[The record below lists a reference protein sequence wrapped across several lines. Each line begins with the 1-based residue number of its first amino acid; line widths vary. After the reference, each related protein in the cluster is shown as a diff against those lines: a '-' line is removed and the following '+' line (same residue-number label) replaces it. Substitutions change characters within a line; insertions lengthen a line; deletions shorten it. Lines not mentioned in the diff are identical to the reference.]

1 MREARKSLVPEI
13 CALIA
18 HASDHKQVLQEI
30 VRHVAE
36 TLNATVSLIS
46 IYDAATGQLEHQASY
61 GFGAKKDDYSKA
73 LRSILLLA
81 CERGKSI
88 NTVLQLPFS
97 LQEDENDD
105 SQRQWVNSLLAI
117 PLIVGGKSLG
127 CLALGRRSKQ
137 VFPASIVSSCEAL
150 AVPLATF
157 IENAKL
163 NQKIYGSRQ
172 AVIEPV
178 KSLLKEPDNGL
189 AGNMFS
195 GRAVVSGVA
204 WGRAMLV
211 APAESL
217 STFEVE
223 KTRQPER
230 EFELLE
236 KAMRVARN
244 GIRKIAQESIEILA
258 ESDASIFD
266 MHLLLLDDP
275 LLRERLEKYLNEN
288 YTLNSALN
296 LTYKTFSDEYQNF
309 SDEYLRERLYD
320 LKDVLLR
327 IKNAA
332 ANISG
337 RAAAK
342 RDAESNGNTE
352 AKRLILV
359 AEELLPTQL
368 IASPLKH
375 VYGIICESGGPTSHA
390 AILAKA
396 LHIPMLIADKS
407 VQGKIKS
414 GDSLLLDCQSGL
426 CYIKPTPELLRQFR
440 QPLAHFRSLKQCSQ
454 VQPEER
460 PPQDLPKTQDG
471 IEVRLAGN
479 ITLFSELANLHNI
492 GVREIGLY
500 RTEFM
505 FMIRNVMPS
514 EDEQFRVLSR
524 LVEASK
530 GNPVCIRALDIGG
543 DKPLPYIKWEKEDNP
558 SLGWR
563 GLRFLLSN
571 PGFLHSHLRAILRTS
586 ALGKVSI
593 MFPMVGDIYD
603 LEQAREALDK
613 ARDSLQKDG
622 IPFDEKH
629 RFGIML
635 ELPSA
640 VVALDRLLPLV
651 DFVSIGTNDL
661 IQYLFAVDRA
671 NSRVT
676 RWFRQCHPIVWRT
689 LGHICRDAEQFP
701 DKELS
706 ICGELA
712 GQARALPLLL
722 GAGLRRLSMNAN
734 FICEVRSCIEQVSLP
749 ECRQLFE
756 QACECR
762 YELEVQELLSNF
774 YRKKK
779 IEL

>member
-1 MREARKSLVPEI
+1 MREARRNLVPEI
-13 CALIA
+13 CSLIA

-36 TLNATVSLIS
+36 TLNASVALIS
-46 IYDAATGQLEHQASY
+46 IYDAVGGQLEHHSSY
-61 GFGAKKDDYSKA
+61 GFGAQKQSSSKA
-73 LRSILLLA
+73 LRSILQLA

-97 LQEDENDD
+97 LQDDEEEDN
-105 SQRQWVNSLLAI
+105 QRQWVNSLLAI

-137 VFPASIVSSCEAL
+137 VFPSSIVGSCEAL

-163 NQKIYGSRQ
+163 NQEISGKEQGTAAEPVPS
-172 AVIEPV
+172 EPV
-178 KSLLKEPDNGL
+178 KSRAL
-189 AGNMFS
+189 AMNVFS
-195 GRAVVSGVA
+195 GRAVVSGLA
-204 WGRAMLV
+204 WGRAILI
-211 APAESL
+211 APVESL
-217 STFEVE
+217 STLEVE
-223 KTRQPER
+223 KTRRPER
-230 EFELLE
+230 EFELME
-236 KAMRVARN
+236 RAMRVARH
-244 GIRKIAQESIEILA
+244 GIRKITQESVDILA

-266 MHLLLLDDP
+266 MYLLLLDDP
-275 LLRERLEKYLNEN
+275 MLRERLEKYLGEN

-296 LTYKTFSDEYQNF
+296 LTYKEFSDEYQSF
-309 SDEYLRERLYD
+309 SDEYLRERLFD

-337 RAAAK
+337 GAAAK
-342 RDAESNGNTE
+342 HDTELIGNTE

-375 VYGIICESGGPTSHA
+375 VCGIICESGGPTSHA

-396 LHIPMLIADKS
+396 LHIPMLIADKT

-414 GDSLLLDCQSGL
+414 GDSLLLDCQSGQ
-426 CYIKPTPELLRQFR
+426 CYVRPKAELLRQFR
-440 QPLAHFRSLKQCSQ
+440 QPLAHFRALKQSSLAL
-454 VQPEER
+454 PEEV
-460 PPQDLPKTQDG
+460 PPREQPKTRDG
-471 IEVRLAGN
+471 VEVRLAGN
-479 ITLFSELANLHNI
+479 VTLFSELVNLHNI
-492 GVREIGLY
+492 GVHEIGLY

-505 FMIRNVMPS
+505 FMIRNMMPS
-514 EDEQFRVLSR
+514 EEDQFRVLSR

-543 DKPLPYIKWEKEDNP
+543 DKPLPYINWEKEDNP

-571 PGFLHSHLRAILRTS
+571 PEFLHSHLRAILRTS

-603 LEQAREALDK
+603 LEQAKSALEK
-613 ARDSLQKDG
+613 ARQSLLEEG
-622 IPFDEKH
+622 LAFDEKH

-640 VVALDRLLPLV
+640 VMALDRLLPLV

-671 NSRVT
+671 NSKVT

-689 LGHICRDAEQFP
+689 LGQICRSVEQFP

-712 GQARALPLLL
+712 GQPRALPLLL

-734 FICEVRSCIEQVSLP
+734 FISEVRACIEQVSLP
-749 ECRQLFE
+749 ECRELFE

-762 YELEVQELLSNF
+762 YELEVQELLSR
-774 YRKKK
+774 YYQDKK
-779 IEL
+779 IDL